1 MTTQSFPPKFTQWL
15 ADNGVSIK
23 DYEEQESIP
32 RFIRVNPSHITETF
46 AKELNTELTP
56 VSWLP
61 GLRFYSL
68 DAKMKISGSKGYES
82 GEIYGMDVSSGVAV
96 HALSIDPEDH
106 VLDLCCAPGDLQGNE
121 DSVTGTVT
129 GVDISKARIATCK
142 NVLRKYKM
150 RRFRLFDA
158 DGTTFNVHAPSRVGR
173 WTRPTGQIAVP
184 ELDSDDDTAK
194 GDQDTIV
201 TIPSKRKDDTP
212 NAPPTKKKA
221 KVVPK
226 VKPYLATK
234 LVIGDPQIESPALLY
249 DKVLVDA
256 ECTHDGSI
264 AHLKKCD
271 AVGWEK
277 FEENFFDPVKMDA
290 LETLQ
295 RGLLSNG
302 YRLLKPGGVL
312 VYSTCSFSRR
322 QNEGVVEWFLKE
334 NSNATLEPIPNAEKF
349 PLAPS
354 LDGNPTNMLR
364 FSPSGSG
371 TSGYLSR
378 E

>member
-1 MTTQSFPPKFTQWL
+1 
-15 ADNGVSIK
+15 
-23 DYEEQESIP
+23 
-32 RFIRVNPSHITETF
+32 
-46 AKELNTELTP
+46 
-56 VSWLP
+56 
-61 GLRFYSL
+61 
-68 DAKMKISGSKGYES
+68 
-82 GEIYGMDVSSGVAV
+82 
-96 HALSIDPEDH
+96 H
-106 VLDLCCAPGDLQGNE
+106 VLDLCCAPGGKMCLIADLQGNE

-129 GVDISKARIATCK
+129 GVDISKARIAICK

-212 NAPPTKKKA
+212 IALPTKKKA

-322 QNEGVVEWFLKE
+322 QNEGIVEWFFKE
-334 NSNATLEPIPNAEKF
+334 NSNATLEPVPNAETF

-371 TSGYLSR
+371 TSGLFIAR
-378 E
+378 IRKGME